1 MFDISPVN
9 TNFEPL
15 IQAKIDGKTKP
26 LGALGQLESLAK
38 QIALIQLSTNSD
50 SAANINTFTLAL
62 TKPHMSVFAGDHG
75 VAEQGV
81 SIAPSEVTGQMLAN
95 FAQGGAAINVFCRQL
110 GWHLNV
116 IDAGTLVAQ
125 DAKLGIIDQRLG
137 NITAPFNR
145 QAAMTKTQVD
155 NGFLYAKA
163 HVKRIAESGCNIIG
177 FGEMGIG
184 NTTTAA
190 AIMAAVMNIPAK
202 EVVGKG
208 TGVTDEVVDIKRAIV
223 EQALIL
229 HQSNFND
236 VKEILRTI
244 GGFEIVQLVAAMLAA
259 AEQKMI
265 ILVDGF
271 ICTAAAMLATK
282 CNLHV
287 KDYMIFAHCS
297 GEQGHQKMLD
307 WLEVKPILQLG
318 MRLGEGSGAALS
330 LPVIEAAV
338 NFYNEMASF
347 EQANVTNVV

>member
-9 TNFEPL
+9 TYFEPL
-15 IQAKIDGKTKP
+15 VQAKIDGKTKP
-26 LGALGQLESLAK
+26 LGALGHLEDLAK
-38 QIALIQLSTNSD
+38 QIALIQLSSNND
-50 SAANINTFTLAL
+50 SAPDIDAFSLAL
-62 TKPHMSVFAGDHG
+62 TKPHMSIFAGDHG

-95 FAQGGAAINVFCRQL
+95 FVQGGAAINVFCRQL

-116 IDAGTLVAQ
+116 IDTGTLVAP
-125 DAKLGIIDQRLG
+125 DAKLGVIDQRLG
-137 NITAPFNR
+137 HITAPFNH
-145 QAAMTKTQVD
+145 QAAMTKAQVD
-155 NGFLYAKA
+155 DGFLFAKD
-163 HVKRIAESGCNIIG
+163 HIKQIAESGCNIIG

-190 AIMAAVMNIPAK
+190 AIMAAVMNIPAI
-202 EVVGKG
+202 EAVGKG
-208 TGVTDEVVDIKRAIV
+208 TGVSAEVVDLKRAIV
-223 EQALIL
+223 EQALTL
-229 HQSNFND
+229 HQAHFND
-236 VKEILRTI
+236 AKEILRTI

-259 AEQKMI
+259 AEQKML

-271 ICTAAAMLATK
+271 ISTASAMLAIK
-282 CNLHV
+282 LNHHV
-287 KDYMIFAHCS
+287 KDYMIFSHCS

-347 EQANVTNVV
+347 EQAKVTNVV